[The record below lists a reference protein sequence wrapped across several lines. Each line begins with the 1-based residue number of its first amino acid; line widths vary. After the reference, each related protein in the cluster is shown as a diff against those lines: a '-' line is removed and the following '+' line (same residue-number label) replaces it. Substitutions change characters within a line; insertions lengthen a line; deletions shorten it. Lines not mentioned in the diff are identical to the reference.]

1 MRVVSAAGIILAVL
15 FGAPAAGATSSGGV
29 MPGAPVTVRLNPDND
44 VAAAVTS
51 AATSAGLGRVTFVG
65 FHPDC
70 TGEPGAVVICR
81 DPSLKKSKHPRA
93 SRTGPDFC
101 VVRLDPRIGGAPHGV
116 TVLTKALRKC
126 LSSAGH

>member
-1 MRVVSAAGIILAVL
+1 MRVLIAAGVVLAVL
-15 FGAPAAGATSSGGV
+15 SNTPQAGAASAVGV
-29 MPGAPVTVRLNPDND
+29 SPGAPVTVRLNPDND
-44 VAAAVTS
+44 VANAVNS

-70 TGEPGAVVICR
+70 TAVPGAVVICR
-81 DPSLKKSKHPRA
+81 DPSLQKGKHPRA
-93 SRTGPDFC
+93 SRPGPDFC

-126 LSSAGH
+126 VK